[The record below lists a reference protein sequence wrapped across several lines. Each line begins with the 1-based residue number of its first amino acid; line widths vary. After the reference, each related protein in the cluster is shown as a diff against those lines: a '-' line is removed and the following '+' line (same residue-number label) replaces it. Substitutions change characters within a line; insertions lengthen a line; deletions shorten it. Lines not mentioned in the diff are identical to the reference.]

1 MGHAVKIKHMNI
13 SYAKKKLR
21 ENFPIYGTC
30 IYTLSND
37 SLFLFPCH
45 TTWAWVALFPGPA
58 QLSVACST
66 KPRSQA
72 LLEREYVSCGEP
84 GIFST

>member
-1 MGHAVKIKHMNI
+1 MRHVAKIKRMNI
-13 SYAKKKLR
+13 SYAKKKATR
-21 ENFPIYGTC
+21 KFPDLWC
-30 IYTLSND
+30 MYTLSND

-45 TTWAWVALFPGPA
+45 TTWVALFPGPA